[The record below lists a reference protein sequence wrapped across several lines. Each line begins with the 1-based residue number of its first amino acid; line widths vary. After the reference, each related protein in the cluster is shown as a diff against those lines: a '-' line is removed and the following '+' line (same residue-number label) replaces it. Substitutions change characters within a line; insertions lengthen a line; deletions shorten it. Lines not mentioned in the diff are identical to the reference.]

1 MIAVNVNAYIPYQ
14 KPAVEAPELAYIE
27 QLNSGKLSFFQSRLN
42 MLFPASRKESTGYF
56 NLIGES
62 SSLMLSQITKLTLQ
76 LNPPDLLIEVSRNAC
91 GTFDFYKATEL
102 IEAGKEA
109 TKECLEKMPK

>member
-1 MIAVNVNAYIPYQ
+1 
-14 KPAVEAPELAYIE
+14 
-27 QLNSGKLSFFQSRLN
+27 
-42 MLFPASRKESTGYF
+42 
-56 NLIGES
+56 
-62 SSLMLSQITKLTLQ
+62 MLSQITKLTLQ